1 MNEEIILTMVRPY
14 LKNKTLTYDEF
25 DNIFSMLSHKEQYE
39 VCEILFN
46 NDISLVDT
54 VLSKNHMKMIREK
67 ILVLKI
73 LKSYTIKICLRIILL
88 LTASQK
94 NLSLIKIY
102 VNQMRYSAT

>member
-1 MNEEIILTMVRPY
+1 
-14 LKNKTLTYDEF
+14 
-25 DNIFSMLSHKEQYE
+25 
-39 VCEILFN
+39 
-46 NDISLVDT
+46 
-54 VLSKNHMKMIREK
+54 MKMIREK